1 MRNFRKLNNRGFTLV
16 ELMIVVAIIGV
27 LAALAIYGVRRY
39 LASAKTSEAKNSIGA
54 IARGA
59 VGAFER
65 ETTTQEIVDLGDTGT
80 SFSHDVC
87 DDAAPVPSD
96 PTNIAGKKYQAN
108 SEDGEDYE
116 TGNAEGG
123 WKCLKF
129 NMSSPQYYSYS
140 YAANRRGDPAANAQ
154 NGVPTVAPATGWP
167 NTAPDPGFQVYA
179 VGDLDGDATYAGFTQ
194 RGAVDEGTQS
204 LRLATEVAIFDEYE

>member
-1 MRNFRKLNNRGFTLV
+1 MRFFQKYKARGFTLV

-65 ETTTQEIVDLGDTGT
+65 ETTAQEIVAMGASGDE
-80 SFSHDVC
+80 FSHDVC
-87 DDAAPVPSD
+87 DDTPPVPD
-96 PTNIAGKKYQAN
+96 TLADVAGKKYQAN
-108 SEDGEDYE
+108 QANGTDYE
-116 TGNAEGG
+116 TGTASSG

-129 NMSSPQYYSYS
+129 NMSSPQYFSY
-140 YAANRRGDPAANAQ
+140 YYVGNRRSNDG
-154 NGVPTVAPATGWP
+154 TVAAPQGTLPAITVP
-167 NTAPDPGFQVYA
+167 ASSTPGIEVYA
-179 VGDLDGDATYAGFTQ
+179 YGDLDGDSTISGFAQ
-194 RGAVDEGTQS
+194 FGALDTTTQS
-204 LRLATEVAIFDEYE
+204 LRLATEVTVVDEYE

>member
-1 MRNFRKLNNRGFTLV
+1 MRLFQKYKNRGFTLV

-65 ETTTQEIVDLGDTGT
+65 ETTVQEIVPMGDSGDT
-80 SFSHDVC
+80 FSHDVC
-87 DDAAPVPSD
+87 DDAPPVPN
-96 PTNIAGKKYQAN
+96 TIAEVAGKKYQAN
-108 SEDGEDYE
+108 QANGQDYE
-116 TGNAEGG
+116 TGDASSG

-129 NMSSPQYYSYS
+129 SMSSPQYYSYS
-140 YAANRRGDPAANAQ
+140 YAANRRANDQGAQ
-154 NGVPTVAPATGWP
+154 GAPLQ
-167 NTAPDPGFQVYA
+167 DPGFVALGGDPGVSIYA
-179 VGDLDGDATYAGFTQ
+179 VGNLDGDATYSGFQQ
-194 RGAVDEGTQS
+194 RGAVDNATQS
-204 LRLATEVAIFDEYE
+204 LRLATEVAVFDEYE